1 MMVTVMNIH
10 LCRKYEVASKCVSY
24 LLYICSD
31 IKAKYKSKLDE
42 FEYACSHFTIKDS
55 MYTYVHYNLY
65 GETEYFKKYIQSLC
79 ILNFDIAVCGY
90 LMSML

>member
-1 MMVTVMNIH
+1 
-10 LCRKYEVASKCVSY
+10 
-24 LLYICSD
+24 
-31 IKAKYKSKLDE
+31 
-42 FEYACSHFTIKDS
+42 